1 MQNKDRYM
9 VHLDVTQMM
18 TFDPLFL
25 LLLRKDIYQVE
36 FIYVEVV
43 RVSDSLDE
51 FVGGH
56 KDDYQLKFI
65 HVEEIKTWY
74 RLWGSV

>member
-9 VHLDVTQMM
+9 VHLDVTQMI

-25 LLLRKDIYQVE
+25 LLLRKAIYQVE

-51 FVGGH
+51 FFGGH

-65 HVEEIKTWY
+65 HVEEVNTWY
-74 RLWGSV
+74 CLWGFV